1 MELIYTNQD
10 YGNQIKQANQAI
22 SDLSVYEFE
31 KYFKQLKKIK
41 RVATLKS
48 HRAAIVHALK
58 ITHKKRLIESEKF
71 LELIEFLEEFKTGK
85 VALGIQE
92 KNKME
97 TFTEYEF
104 YLFLRRYTNCTKEEC
119 KQIAKEYINRKS

>member
-48 HRAAIVHALK
+48 HRAAIVHARTC
-58 ITHKKRLIESEKF
+58 IYGHD
-71 LELIEFLEEFKTGK
+71 
-85 VALGIQE
+85 
-92 KNKME
+92 N
-97 TFTEYEF
+97 
-104 YLFLRRYTNCTKEEC
+104 
-119 KQIAKEYINRKS
+119 QILSAEQA

>member
-58 ITHKKRLIESEKF
+58 ITHKKKAYRVRKVFRTYRIFGRVHDQQSKLKPGDIFGEK
-71 LELIEFLEEFKTGK
+71 
-85 VALGIQE
+85 
-92 KNKME
+92 
-97 TFTEYEF
+97 
-104 YLFLRRYTNCTKEEC
+104 
-119 KQIAKEYINRKS
+119 

>member
-92 KNKME
+92 QNI
-97 TFTEYEF
+97 
-104 YLFLRRYTNCTKEEC
+104 LTNSEIDLLIEGAEVQNQKTK
-119 KQIAKEYINRKS
+119 K